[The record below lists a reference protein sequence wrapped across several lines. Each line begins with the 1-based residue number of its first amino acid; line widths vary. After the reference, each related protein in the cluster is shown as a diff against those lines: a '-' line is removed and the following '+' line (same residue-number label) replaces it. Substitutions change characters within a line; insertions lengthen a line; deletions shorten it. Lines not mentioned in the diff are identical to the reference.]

1 MKVTQS
7 VSVLRCKD
15 AQCEQVDDLVA
26 QESVIRIVL
35 RDSKTEENFA
45 SIHTIPTDFESLII
59 GLLFSSRIITST
71 NDITQIQVRNQLAKV
86 QLKDACEFQEKLRA
100 IRPTARIVMG
110 LCGPEE
116 GALGTWQ
123 ACDVPPIETSHTV
136 STFAIQRAIQNLTS
150 DMTVYRQT
158 GGTHGAALVNVEGT
172 VVRSAEDV
180 GRHNAVDRVI
190 GQAVQSGVD
199 LSDLILVCSG
209 RLTGDLVL
217 KAAVAQIPFVA
228 SISAG
233 VSSGIEL
240 AEAAGITL
248 IGFVRGTRM
257 NIYTHSDR
265 VIVLKD

>member
-1 MKVTQS
+1 M
-7 VSVLRCKD
+7 LRCKD
-15 AQCEQVDDLVA
+15 AQCEQVDDIVVH
-26 QESVIRIVL
+26 ESVVRIVL
-35 RDSKTEENFA
+35 RDSKDEENFA
-45 SIHTIPTDFESLII
+45 SIHTIPTDYESLII
-59 GLLFSSRIITST
+59 GLLYTSRIITSPK
-71 NDITQIQVRNQLAKV
+71 DITQIRVRNRLAKV
-86 QLKDACEFQEKLRA
+86 QLKDDCEFQEKLRA

-123 ACDVPPIETSHTV
+123 ACDVPPIETSQTV

-150 DMTVYRQT
+150 DMAVYRKT
-158 GGTHGAALVNVEGT
+158 GGTHGAALVDASGSMVQL
-172 VVRSAEDV
+172 AEDV

-190 GQAVQSGVD
+190 GQAVQSGLN

-217 KAAVAQIPFVA
+217 KTAVAQIPFVA

-265 VIVLKD
+265 VVVSKD